1 MKVFYYYNYYYSNI
15 VLLHN
20 KRLSAKYKFAKAI
33 QNKSN
38 FKLYFR
44 KITMKSSARTQKDS
58 TLQRSDHIIF
68 ATEMTKD

>member
-1 MKVFYYYNYYYSNI
+1 M
-15 VLLHN
+15 LHN

-58 TLQRSDHIIF
+58 TLQRSHYFCNRNDQGLNKLYII
-68 ATEMTKD
+68 